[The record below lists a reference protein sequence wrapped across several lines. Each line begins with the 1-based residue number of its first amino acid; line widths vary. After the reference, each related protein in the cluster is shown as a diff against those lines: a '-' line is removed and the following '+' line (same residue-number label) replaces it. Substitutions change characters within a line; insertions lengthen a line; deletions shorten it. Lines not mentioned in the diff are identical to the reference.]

1 MRGMSLFVGDDGAVT
16 GARVA
21 RLEVMEVIY
30 WGTGERSE
38 NTRRHGNSY
47 PGGRWVTMRSEAPG

>member
-38 NTRRHGNSY
+38 TRGDM
-47 PGGRWVTMRSEAPG
+47 GTVILAGDG